1 MISKNL
7 YNLAL
12 LFHISNGPIF
22 HIYNGPVLKY
32 TSDQTADPPPP
43 HHHPQKRFNPTSSQR
58 LASLLANKK

>member
-12 LFHISNGPIF
+12 LFHIFNGPIF
-22 HIYNGPVLKY
+22 HISNGPILKY
-32 TSDQTADPPPP
+32 TSDQTADPKLLYE
-43 HHHPQKRFNPTSSQR
+43 KRFNPTSSQR

>member
-22 HIYNGPVLKY
+22 HISNGPILKY
-32 TSDQTADPPPP
+32 TSDQTADPPQPKLLYK
-43 HHHPQKRFNPTSSQR
+43 KRFNPTSSQR
-58 LASLLANKK
+58 LASLLTNKK

>member
-22 HIYNGPVLKY
+22 HISNGPILKY
-32 TSDQTADPPPP
+32 TSDQTANPPPP
-43 HHHPQKRFNPTSSQR
+43 PPPNFFIKKGLT
-58 LASLLANKK
+58 LLLAKG

>member
-22 HIYNGPVLKY
+22 HIYDGPVLKY

-43 HHHPQKRFNPTSSQR
+43 LTTTPKKGLT
-58 LASLLANKK
+58 LLLAKG